1 MPHNNTEEMMYKVMT
16 AIYDSGLPIG
26 FKGSLVLKA
35 FLRNAGFEDDLRT
48 TKDIDANW
56 SSSDF
61 PTDQEVVNALQKA
74 VDRTDLGLVVTMTR
88 QYGEG
93 RSAGFVFSNPET
105 GMSVFSMDM
114 DINRQPIP
122 STQMY
127 EDSYFHFRGV
137 LPSKMIADKVTVVS
151 SDKVFRRVKD
161 VIDLYYF
168 SSVVDLDADKV
179 MKTIEESGRELG
191 DFNAFLHRKDELQHA
206 YEKFRFG
213 EDIYKPSFEEVY
225 QTTHSYLSSLMPL
238 EKDKG
243 LMIG

>member
-1 MPHNNTEEMMYKVMT
+1 MLHNDTEEMMYKVMT

-35 FLRNAGFEDDLRT
+35 FLRNAGFEDDLRI

-61 PTDQEVVNALQKA
+61 PSDQEVVNALQKA
-74 VDRTDLGLVVTMTR
+74 VNRTDLGLVVTMTR

-93 RSAGFVFSNPET
+93 ISAGFVFSNSET
-105 GMSVFSMDM
+105 GNSVFSMDM

-122 STQMY
+122 STQIY
-127 EDSYFHFRGV
+127 EDSSFHFRGV
-137 LPSKMIADKVTVVS
+137 LPSRMIADKVTVVS

-206 YEKFRFG
+206 YDKFRLG
-213 EDIYKPSFEEVY
+213 KDVYKPPFDEVY
-225 QTTHSYLSSLMPL
+225 QSVHSFLKELLPR
-238 EKDKG
+238 EKEHEM
-243 LMIG
+243 MI